1 MLRQPLEGR
10 VIPPLL
16 ILAFLASRPPSTVCT
31 FERAKGLSQRV
42 NYREIPSSRLQ
53 KFKQRMK

>member
-16 ILAFLASRPPSTVCT
+16 ILASLASQPPSTVCT
-31 FERAKGLSQRV
+31 FEREKGLPPEGDRV
-42 NYREIPSSRLQ
+42 HLLR
-53 KFKQRMK
+53 K